1 MSDNT
6 PIYTFFLGTNS
17 VLSASELLAVLKRS
31 SIPYKIISIH
41 KRYLRAALQKPL
53 PPDFIKSLGGT
64 LRISL
69 DVSSWNSMPSG
80 EEMLDALGTLP
91 DKWQIGIG
99 SLGLSQN
106 MGKVG
111 VELKKAARAR
121 NAKLSFI
128 EPRRG
133 SKDTLLNAGQVL
145 FYKLIQEPNAELI
158 FLQDNGTIF
167 LIKTISIQ
175 DIASYELRDTSRP
188 ARDAKV
194 GMLPPKLAQIMI
206 NLAMP
211 SDTDSAPTL
220 YDPFCGMGTILQEA
234 YLMGIKSFGTDIS
247 ERMVRA
253 SMENLEHIAQNFPVE
268 KTLMPLVFA
277 HDATSPNIPKE
288 VPLTPGTV
296 LVTEPFLGAPQSRAL
311 SPAEASNFY
320 DSVMPLYQRFFM
332 NMKSV
337 LPESS
342 KILILFPAPKV
353 SENGRSAFT
362 PLPREFLDELASFG
376 YRKIQLVPQEIA
388 RLQSGN
394 ADAPLLYARP
404 DAFIAREITYWERV

>member
-1 MSDNT
+1 MSDST

-41 KRYLRAALQKPL
+41 KRYIRAALQKPL
-53 PPDFIKSLGGT
+53 PPNFIKSLGGT

-80 EEMLDALGTLP
+80 EEILDSLGTLP

-111 VELKKAARAR
+111 VELKKASRAR

-128 EPRRG
+128 EPQRG

-145 FYKLIQEPNAELI
+145 YYKLLQEPNAELI

-253 SMENLEHIAQNFPVE
+253 SIENLEHIAQNFPVE
-268 KTLMPLVFA
+268 KTLMPLVFV

-288 VPLTPGTV
+288 IPLTPRTV
-296 LVTEPFLGAPQSRAL
+296 VVTEPFLGAPQSRAL
-311 SPAEASNFY
+311 SPAEASSFY
-320 DSVMPLYQRFFM
+320 DSVIPLYQRFFM

-337 LPESS
+337 LPQSS
-342 KILILFPAPKV
+342 RILILFPAPKV

-394 ADAPLLYARP
+394 AEAPLLYARP
-404 DAFIAREITYWERV
+404 DALIAREITYWERV